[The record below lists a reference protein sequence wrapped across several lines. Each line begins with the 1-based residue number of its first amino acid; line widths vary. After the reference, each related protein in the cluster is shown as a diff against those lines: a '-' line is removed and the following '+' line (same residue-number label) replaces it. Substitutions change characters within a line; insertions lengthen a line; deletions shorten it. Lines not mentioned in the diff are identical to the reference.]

1 MADNSVFDPGA
12 GGDTY
17 RSKDRAGVKTEIVG
31 LDIGIGGT
39 ETLMTAAALAD
50 TTANPTTAPWAG
62 MLMCFNGTTW
72 DRLRGDTTNGIFA
85 NVKTSV
91 LPTGASTSA
100 KQPAL
105 GTAGSASTDVI
116 TVQGIASMTALKVDG
131 SAVTQPVS
139 GTVTANLSSANVT
152 NAGTFAVQDSQKV
165 VDNAGFTD
173 GTTPVNPVG
182 FIFDEVAGTALTE
195 NDAAAARVDSK
206 RAQVLVLEDATT
218 RGQRATVSAANALK
232 VDGSAVTQPVRGGDA
247 ERQPGAGRGHGD
259 GHELRRQERRHA
271 AHGPRHGSAAAHERA
286 EGRRL
291 GGHAADLVGGRLS
304 GVRHADT
311 VDDGRLDPD
320 DRDGADDDGEGDQV
334 ERGGHVRRLLHLQPE
349 LRRGVRAGLRRGDGR
364 CGDPRLD
371 DPDDG
376 VLHPRQRFRRRSGER
391 GVLERRAHGERHSAR
406 VHDDRDRLDG
416 ARDRPRHDDPLQ
428 VSEAPMSVGFPT
440 DKGTIDQ
447 RVASLAWQ
455 LRSTFDQIQVVKA
468 WLDSQT
474 DAQLTAIGY
483 SGSATSGEIQILR
496 TAYTDLSNLGK
507 VAHAQATQATAND
520 FFFWASKLLG
530 VQ

>member
-1 MADNSVFDPGA
+1 MADNSTFDPGA

-105 GTAGSASTDVI
+105 GTAGSASADVI

-182 FIFDEVAGTALTE
+182 FVFDEVAGTALTE

-232 VDGSAVTQPVRGGDA
+232 VDGSAVTQPVSLAGTQSVNQAQVAGTATDTNSGVKSAGTQRVVLATDQPQLTNALKVDGSAVTQPISSAVGSPAFVTPTPSTTGGWTPTIA
-247 ERQPGAGRGHGD
+247 TAQTTTVKAIKSSAAGTFGGYYIFN
-259 GHELRRQERRHA
+259 
-271 AHGPRHGSAAAHERA
+271 PNSAAAYVQVFDVA
-286 EGRRL
+286 TAGAVTL
-291 GGHAADLVGGRLS
+291 GSTTPTMVYCIPGNASGGAAANVEYS
-304 GVRHADT
+304 NGVHMAN
-311 VDDGRLDPD
+311 GI
-320 DRDGADDDGEGDQV
+320 Q
-334 ERGGHVRRLLHLQPE
+334 
-349 LRRGVRAGLRRGDGR
+349 
-364 CGDPRLD
+364 
-371 DPDDG
+371 
-376 VLHPRQRFRRRSGER
+376 
-391 GVLERRAHGERHSAR
+391 
-406 VHDDRDRLDG
+406 
-416 ARDRPRHDDPLQ
+416 
-428 VSEAPMSVGFPT
+428 
-440 DKGTIDQ
+440 
-447 RVASLAWQ
+447 LAC
-455 LRSTFDQIQVVKA
+455 T
-468 WLDSQT
+468 T
-474 DAQLTAIGY
+474 TA
-483 SGSATSGEIQILR
+483 SGSTAPATGLDMTIL
-496 TAYTDLSNLGK
+496 
-507 VAHAQATQATAND
+507 
-520 FFFWASKLLG
+520 SK
-530 VQ
+530 

>member
-218 RGQRATVSAANALK
+218 RGRRATVSAGGAVLTDASATTQPVSGTVSITANSAVNVAQVAGTATDTNSGVKSAGTQRMVLATDQPQLTNALK
-232 VDGSAVTQPVRGGDA
+232 VDGSAVTQPISSAVGSPAFVTPTPSTTGGWTPTIA
-247 ERQPGAGRGHGD
+247 TAQTTTVKAIKSSAAGTFGGYYIFN
-259 GHELRRQERRHA
+259 
-271 AHGPRHGSAAAHERA
+271 PNSAAAY
-286 EGRRL
+286 
-291 GGHAADLVGGRLS
+291 V
-304 GVRHADT
+304 
-311 VDDGRLDPD
+311 
-320 DRDGADDDGEGDQV
+320 QV
-334 ERGGHVRRLLHLQPE
+334 
-349 LRRGVRAGLRRGDGR
+349 
-364 CGDPRLD
+364 
-371 DPDDG
+371 
-376 VLHPRQRFRRRSGER
+376 
-391 GVLERRAHGERHSAR
+391 
-406 VHDDRDRLDG
+406 
-416 ARDRPRHDDPLQ
+416 
-428 VSEAPMSVGFPT
+428 
-440 DKGTIDQ
+440 
-447 RVASLAWQ
+447 
-455 LRSTFDQIQVVKA
+455 FDV
-468 WLDSQT
+468 
-474 DAQLTAIGY
+474 
-483 SGSATSGEIQILR
+483 
-496 TAYTDLSNLGK
+496 
-507 VAHAQATQATAND
+507 ATAGAVTLGSTTPTMVYCIPGN
-520 FFFWASKLLG
+520 ASGGAAANVEYSNG
-530 VQ
+530 VHMANGIQLACTTTATGSTAPATGLDMTILSK